1 MKDIILR
8 ISFFVYNHINK
19 DLGLKMR
26 GLIYK
31 LPSVKREWKE
41 IWKDTRINGEE
52 VEMPQKKKR
61 GAGK

>member
-1 MKDIILR
+1 
-8 ISFFVYNHINK
+8 
-19 DLGLKMR
+19 MR

-61 GAGK
+61 

>member
-1 MKDIILR
+1 MKDIILS

-19 DLGLKMR
+19 DLGMKMR

-41 IWKDTRINGEE
+41 TWKDTRINGEE
-52 VEMPQKKKR
+52 VKMPN
-61 GAGK
+61 GKEW